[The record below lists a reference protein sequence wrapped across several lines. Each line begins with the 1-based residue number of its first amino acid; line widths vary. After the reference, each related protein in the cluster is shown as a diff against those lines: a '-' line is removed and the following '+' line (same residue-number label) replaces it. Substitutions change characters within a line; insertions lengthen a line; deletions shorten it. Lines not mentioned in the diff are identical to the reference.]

1 MVLFN
6 IFYIFV
12 EVITSCPEFG
22 KPLCEYYFELFPDKL
37 LISILIPFLEFCLV
51 LSFGKCSFV
60 SSFNLCV
67 CFYVLGRSAT
77 SPSPEGVAEC
87 GKYLVGLFPCLPS
100 PALRGFPSVGCLH
113 CPELVG
119 LQPLLGRIG
128 GWELVGRKAVGPG
141 CWGPVGGFSSGWL
154 LGPEEA

>member
-67 CFYVLGRSAT
+67 CFYVLGRSA
-77 SPSPEGVAEC
+77 P
-87 GKYLVGLFPCLPS
+87 
-100 PALRGFPSVGCLH
+100 FPSLERVALCGRCSMVLSSPWSSEPVFPRVSPLWAAYALLLWLGH
-113 CPELVG
+113 NCCGHTSGGDWPQTQLV
-119 LQPLLGRIG
+119 
-128 GWELVGRKAVGPG
+128 A
-141 CWGPVGGFSSGWL
+141 
-154 LGPEEA
+154 